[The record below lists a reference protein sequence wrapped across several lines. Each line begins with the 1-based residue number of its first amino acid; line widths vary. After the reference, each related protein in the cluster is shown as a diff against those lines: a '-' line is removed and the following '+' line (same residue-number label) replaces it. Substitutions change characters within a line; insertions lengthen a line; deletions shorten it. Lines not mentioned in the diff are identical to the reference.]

1 MAGWP
6 TPKVYDSDVKGI
18 KELLYS
24 IHNQNR
30 KEQEEFENLF
40 SKLSG
45 ELEEVSRSLARLE
58 RKADASMGR

>member
-6 TPKVYDSDVKGI
+6 TPKVYDSDVEGI

-30 KEQEEFENLF
+30 KEHEDLRDRF

-58 RKADASMGR
+58 RKAK